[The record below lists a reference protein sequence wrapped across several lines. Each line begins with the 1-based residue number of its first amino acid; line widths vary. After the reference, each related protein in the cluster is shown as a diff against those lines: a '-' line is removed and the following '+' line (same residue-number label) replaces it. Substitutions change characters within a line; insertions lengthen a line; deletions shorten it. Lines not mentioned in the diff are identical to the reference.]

1 MDFTPSFFFSSSF
14 YRTCLPNTT
23 MSTGRPKICNG
34 TDSFICA
41 MCYRNPAHLRRQ
53 RIPESLFRISFCI
66 SQSSSSRLCKSGYPP
81 HRCFQIHW
89 RVLRTDSGCC
99 CIGEEGW
106 IPAPHPTN
114 QDLRSTRPSPSFSY
128 RHRYSEYPIPSAFHE
143 SSPALPGSPDID
155 PVFPNTHS
163 ATSSS
168 RCVIGG
174 MRPAR
179 SRSSARTD
187 GFSVVLSQSGSS
199 FPRSSIFNSASSS
212 ASLALFSVSSASWGN
227 GFPSSACAASCW
239 LLRLSNC
246 CSAFPALQESR
257 QEHCPDAGYCPQ
269 HWCR

>member
-1 MDFTPSFFFSSSF
+1 MTQTVSSV
-14 YRTCLPNTT
+14 P
-23 MSTGRPKICNG
+23 
-34 TDSFICA
+34 CA
-41 MCYRNPAHLRRQ
+41 IEIPHVCAVIEYQKASLRSAFASPRVHPAVSANP
-53 RIPESLFRISFCI
+53 
-66 SQSSSSRLCKSGYPP
+66 GYPP

-128 RHRYSEYPIPSAFHE
+128 RHRYCESPILSAFHE
-143 SSPALPGSPDID
+143 SSPALPDLPDID

-163 ATSSS
+163 ATSSSS

-187 GFSVVLSQSGSS
+187 GFSVVFSRSGSS
-199 FPRSSIFNSASSS
+199 FPRSSIFSSASSS
-212 ASLALFSVSSASWGN
+212 ASLALFSASSASWGN
-227 GFPSSACAASCW
+227 GFPSSAAQ
-239 LLRLSNC
+239 L
-246 CSAFPALQESR
+246 PAGS
-257 QEHCPDAGYCPQ
+257 
-269 HWCR
+269 